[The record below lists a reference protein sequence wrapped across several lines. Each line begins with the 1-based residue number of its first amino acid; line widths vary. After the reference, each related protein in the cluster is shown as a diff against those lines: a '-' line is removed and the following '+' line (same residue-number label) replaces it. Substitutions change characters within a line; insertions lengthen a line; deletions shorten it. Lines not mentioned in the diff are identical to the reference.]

1 MSGLPAACDVLIVG
15 GGSAG
20 CVLAARLSERA
31 SRRVVLVEAGRDTPP
46 GAVPPDVADT
56 FYSAAYRPENMWP
69 DLTVR
74 WCSDGPAR
82 RYEQARIMGGGSSVN
97 AMVAFRGLA
106 SDYDGWAALGAAG
119 WDWNSVAPF
128 FTRLETDLDFS
139 GPDHGAEG
147 PIAVRRHARADWPGY
162 SQAVARAAERMG
174 HPFLDDMNAGV
185 ACGYG
190 RVPMSNRPDCRV
202 SAAIGYLTA
211 EVRARPNLTILPGT
225 TVRGLTFEGARCT
238 GAVLEQDGAPH
249 SLAAAQV
256 VLSAG
261 ALQSPD
267 LLLRA
272 GIGPAAEL
280 HKLGIAPLADLPGV
294 GANLHDHPA
303 VAIGAVLSR
312 AARQPGRLRPA
323 ANMALRLRPDG
334 GQDADVYIGVANKT
348 SWHALGQRL
357 GGMIVSVF
365 RPLSRGRLS
374 LARGVDG
381 LTTVRDFGMLSDPAD
396 MDRMVWAYRHA
407 AALMSA
413 PETGGMVQEA
423 FPAAFSERVRALNR
437 TGARNAIVA
446 RLVAAAL
453 EMPGPVRRAVVARMC
468 EGGATLAALLD
479 DDAALR
485 GFVRENVTG
494 FYHPVGTCR
503 MGGTDDAGAVTDPRG
518 RVRGID
524 GLRVVDASLMP
535 AIPRANTNLPTMMI
549 AERIAADW
557 DG

>member
-20 CVLAARLSERA
+20 CVLAARLSERS
-31 SRRVVLVEAGRDTPP
+31 SRKVVLVEAGRDTPP

-69 DLTVR
+69 GLTVR
-74 WCSDGPAR
+74 WCAGGPDR
-82 RYEQARIMGGGSSVN
+82 RYDQARIMGGGSSVN

-106 SDYDGWAALGAAG
+106 ADYDAWAEAGAAG
-119 WDWNSVAPF
+119 WDWASVAPF
-128 FTRLETDLDFS
+128 FRRLETDMDFA
-139 GPDHGAEG
+139 GPEHGTDG

-162 SQAVARAAERMG
+162 SLAVAQAAERMG
-174 HPFLDDMNAGV
+174 HAFLDDMNADA
-185 ACGYG
+185 ACGHG
-190 RVPMSNRPDCRV
+190 RVPMSNRPEGRV
-202 SAAIGYLTA
+202 SAAIGYLTT

-225 TVRGLTFEGARCT
+225 TVRALTFEGNRCV
-238 GAVLEQDGAPH
+238 GAELDRDGARH
-249 SLAAAQV
+249 ALAATEV

-261 ALQSPD
+261 ALQSPE

-272 GIGPAAEL
+272 GIGPAGDLRAV
-280 HKLGIAPLADLPGV
+280 GVTPLADLPGV

-303 VAIGAVLSR
+303 VAIGAVLSPP
-312 AARQPGRLRPA
+312 ARQPAGLRPA
-323 ANMALRLRPDG
+323 ANMALRLRPEGGRDG
-334 GQDADVYIGVANKT
+334 DVYIAVANKT

-374 LARGVDG
+374 LSRGVDG
-381 LTTVRDFGMLSDPAD
+381 LVAQRDFDMLSDPAD

-407 AALMSA
+407 AALIAA
-413 PETGGMVQEA
+413 PELAGVVQEA

-437 TGARNAIVA
+437 TGTRNALVA

-453 EMPGPVRRAVVARMC
+453 DLPGPVRRAVVARMC
-468 EGGATLAALLD
+468 EGGATLAALLA
-479 DDAALR
+479 DDAALKA
-485 GFVRENVTG
+485 FVRDNVTG

-503 MGGTDDAGAVTDPRG
+503 MGAPDDPDAVTDPRG
-518 RVRGID
+518 RVRGVG

-535 AIPRANTNLPTMMI
+535 AIPRANTNLPTMMM

-557 DG
+557 DC